1 MPAVDTDQCEV
12 CTKEQAE
19 SRPVNFDGVHQVCPR
34 CGEFKLSGTAGSVL
48 RRGVGTTKRALL
60 SGWVREQN
68 NSGSIP
74 MITTAVLDNVL
85 QRSLPSIAQRAFSLL
100 KEAEKGLG
108 ALGQTFNINEPRFL
122 AASYSADVNDVVYL
136 VRTLKDQGMMDFRA
150 MGGACEILPRGYM
163 KLDELR
169 GAPSASGQGF
179 IAMWFDAALN
189 DAYEKGLQPGVLRAG
204 YDPLRIDRVEHVN
217 RIDDEIIRQ
226 INASRFVVADF
237 TGHRGGVYFE
247 AGYALGK
254 GIPVFWTCRK
264 SDMGNLHFDIRQFN
278 CIDWDAPDNLAERLA
293 ARIEAV
299 LGVGPNKLGRRNDA

>member
-12 CTKEQAE
+12 CSKEQAE
-19 SRPVNFDGVHQVCPR
+19 TRPPSFDGVHQVCPR

-48 RRGVGTTKRALL
+48 RRGVGANKRAML

-68 NSGSIP
+68 NAGSIP
-74 MITTAVLDNVL
+74 MISTAVLDSVF
-85 QRSLPSIAQRAFSLL
+85 QRPLPSVAQRAFSLL
-100 KEAEKGLG
+100 KEAEKGLS
-108 ALGQTFNINEPRFL
+108 ALGQPFNINEPRFL
-122 AASYSADVNDVVYL
+122 GASYSADKNDVVYL
-136 VRTLKDQGMMDFRA
+136 VRTLKDQGLMDFRA
-150 MGGACEILPRGYM
+150 MGGACEILPGGYM

-169 GAPSASGQGF
+169 GPQSASAQGF

-189 DAYEKGLQPGVLRAG
+189 DVYEKGFQSGVLRAG

-254 GIPVFWTCRK
+254 EIPVFWTCRK
-264 SDMGNLHFDIRQFN
+264 SDMGDLHFDIRQFN
-278 CIDWDAPDNLAERLA
+278 CIDWDAPESLSERLA
-293 ARIEAV
+293 TRIEAV
-299 LGVGPNKLGRRNDA
+299 LGAGPNKPGRVK

>member
-1 MPAVDTDQCEV
+1 MQAVDIDQCEV

-19 SRPVNFDGVHQVCPR
+19 TRPSSFDGVHQICPR
-34 CGEFKLSGTAGSVL
+34 CGEFKLSGTAGAVL
-48 RRGVGTTKRALL
+48 RGGVGAAKRAQL

-68 NSGSIP
+68 NAGSVP
-74 MITTAVLDNVL
+74 KITAAVLDNVF
-85 QRSLPSIAQRAFSLL
+85 QRPLPPVAERAFALL
-100 KEAEKGLG
+100 KEAEKDLT

-122 AASYSADVNDVVYL
+122 AASYSTDVNDVAFL
-136 VRTLKDQGMMDFRA
+136 VRALKDQGMMDFRT

-169 GAPSASGQGF
+169 GTQAASAQGF
-179 IAMWFDAALN
+179 VAMWFDAALN
-189 DAYEKGLQPGVLRAG
+189 DAYEKGFQPGVLRAG

-247 AGYALGK
+247 AGYALGNK
-254 GIPVFWTCRK
+254 IPVFWTCRK
-264 SDMGNLHFDIRQFN
+264 SDMGSLHFDIRQFN
-278 CIDWDAPDNLAERLA
+278 CIDWETPESLAERLA
-293 ARIEAV
+293 SRIEAV
-299 LGVGPNKLGRRNDA
+299 LGAGPKKP